1 MRERPV
7 WTKEQQI
14 NTEECGPQR
23 AQGLHPSSTS
33 APGGFST
40 QTCPQMNKHG
50 RKEGDMSTKTPIRA
64 GDFIVF
70 CWEMLDGA
78 RTCIPHPPHPSQ
90 PDPHAP
96 RHSAR
101 AHVWLYQLRLK

>member
-7 WTKEQQI
+7 WTKGQQI

-40 QTCPQMNKHG
+40 QTCLQMNKHG
-50 RKEGDMSTKTPIRA
+50 HKEGNMSTKTPIRA

-70 CWEMLDGA
+70 CWEMLHGA

-90 PDPHAP
+90 PDPPHTMSQCSCT
-96 RHSAR
+96 R
-101 AHVWLYQLRLK
+101 VLYQLRLK